1 MSRTEAAT
9 PAFSATLACTAPPA
23 RAKPLASI
31 ANGQR
36 EATEYEYL
44 RLGQC
49 TVVDREARI

>member
-1 MSRTEAAT
+1 MAALEAAT

-36 EATEYEYL
+36 EATECEYL

-49 TVVDREARI
+49 TVADREARI